1 MAEPS
6 RKTNPGAR
14 APTTDEVAGLVVRI
28 LDELKARD
36 VVVLRMEKVLPI
48 TDYFVIATGGNRRHV
63 ESLRE
68 VIQKRLKER
77 GWLPLHR
84 SGRDAG
90 TWVLLDYGP
99 VVVHLFQ
106 PREREYYDLE
116 MLWADA
122 VPVAPEELPVA
133 E

>member
-1 MAEPS
+1 MPEEE
-6 RKTNPGAR
+6 RKTGTESEAL
-14 APTTDEVAGLVVRI
+14 PTDGLAGFVVSL
-28 LDELKARD
+28 LDELKAED
-36 VVVLRMEKVLPI
+36 IVVLRMDEVLPI

-77 GWLPLHR
+77 KWLPINR
-84 SGRDAG
+84 SGRETG

-99 VVVHLFQ
+99 IVVHLFQ
-106 PREREYYDLE
+106 PKEREYYDLE

-122 VPVAPEELPVA
+122 KSVPLEELRVA